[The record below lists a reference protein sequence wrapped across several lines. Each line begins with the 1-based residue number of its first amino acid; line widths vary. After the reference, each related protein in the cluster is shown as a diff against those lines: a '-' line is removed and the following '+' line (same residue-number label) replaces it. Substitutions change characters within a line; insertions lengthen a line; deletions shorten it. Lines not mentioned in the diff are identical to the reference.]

1 MINQAPPLLIETF
14 QRINVDFHQVSDAV
28 FNSLSSSF
36 FPNIRLRSR
45 AFNATENEGESGN
58 VETSS
63 LRFNQAEKERE
74 IPSEEGKNQNLRG
87 DFSIFEFPENY
98 YYYPNRMGKNN

>member
-45 AFNATENEGESGN
+45 AFNATENEGERGN
-58 VETSS
+58 VVSS
-63 LRFNQAEKERE
+63 PRFNQAEKERE

-98 YYYPNRMGKNN
+98 YYYPNRTGKNN

>member
-36 FPNIRLRSR
+36 FPNIRLRSLSTR
-45 AFNATENEGESGN
+45 PKTK
-58 VETSS
+58 
-63 LRFNQAEKERE
+63 EKERE

-98 YYYPNRMGKNN
+98 YYYPNRTGKNN